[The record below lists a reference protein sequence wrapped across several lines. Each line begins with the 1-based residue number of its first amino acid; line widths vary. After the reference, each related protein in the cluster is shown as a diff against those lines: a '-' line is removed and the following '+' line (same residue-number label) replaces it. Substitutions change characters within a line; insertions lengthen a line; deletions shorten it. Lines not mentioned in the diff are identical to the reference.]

1 MRYFSLRDCKNKL
14 HGNYQNIQIT
24 RFFILVALELYHRD
38 LPASEIHEKLTDFS
52 SQNVSLFPSILFF
65 YDDYIQFNRIL

>member
-24 RFFILVALELYHRD
+24 RLFILVTLELYHRD
-38 LPASEIHEKLTDFS
+38 LPASEIHDFS
-52 SQNVSLFPSILFF
+52 SQKCFIVPLYSVFL
-65 YDDYIQFNRIL
+65 